1 MPRSHAAVRGPTN
14 LRITVSSDTSISLV
28 WDAANGGSATWWY
41 CVVRDGEGC
50 LRVDPPRTTLSLT
63 KLWPGR
69 NITS

>member
-1 MPRSHAAVRGPTN
+1 M
-14 LRITVSSDTSISLV
+14 SSDTSISLV